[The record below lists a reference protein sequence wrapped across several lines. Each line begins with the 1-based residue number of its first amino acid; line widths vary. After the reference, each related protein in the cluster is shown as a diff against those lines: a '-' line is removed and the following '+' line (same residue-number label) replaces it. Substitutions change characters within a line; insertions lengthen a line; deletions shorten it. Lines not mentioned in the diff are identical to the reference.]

1 VNRGENKRAL
11 SEVLE
16 DLEVRLEAYLTEW
29 RRQLRVQEWPKAR
42 IDHDEQP
49 SVPIEREEKQR

>member
-1 VNRGENKRAL
+1 VTRGENKRAL

-29 RRQLRVQEWPKAR
+29 RRELHVQEWPKAR
-42 IDHDEQP
+42 IDHDKRP
-49 SVPIEREEKQR
+49 SVPIERKEKRR

>member
-1 VNRGENKRAL
+1 VTRGENKRAL

-29 RRQLRVQEWPKAR
+29 RRELHVQE
-42 IDHDEQP
+42 
-49 SVPIEREEKQR
+49 